1 MLWPVTERPRVE
13 LAMAA
18 QLAGRCCSQPYKCCG
33 LEYCS
38 YVSQPP
44 EEAGAALAHAHDMDG
59 AALVAP
65 GDVPFQLTLQQEHLS
80 STQAQICKKKALN

>member
-1 MLWPVTERPRVE
+1 
-13 LAMAA
+13 
-18 QLAGRCCSQPYKCCG
+18 
-33 LEYCS
+33 
-38 YVSQPP
+38 VSQPP